1 MNSVH
6 EEIRDDLAAYALGA
20 LEGADLERLEEH
32 LAECESCRG
41 YLQWLEPAVE
51 VLPASV
57 EQLAPPRSLERSLMA
72 TVRAEAKR
80 ESETRREQRRGF
92 SWPSWRG
99 LALRPATVLA
109 AIGVLAAGLAVG
121 YAIRGSDDADQTVIA
136 AQPTPA
142 APGPINA
149 TLERDGDSGTLRV
162 EQMPQLQP
170 NEVYE
175 AWIGRGEGEDL
186 TVQPAGTFV
195 LESDGSGSAVVD
207 GSLEGADSVLVSV
220 EPEGGSEQPTSDP
233 VLEVPLS

>member
-6 EEIRDDLAAYALGA
+6 EELRDELAAYALGA
-20 LEGADLERLEEH
+20 LQGADLERLEEH

-57 EQLAPPRSLERSLMA
+57 EQLPPPRSLEKSLMA
-72 TVRAEAKR
+72 TVRAEAKQA
-80 ESETRREQRRGF
+80 SETRREERQGF

-99 LALRPATVLA
+99 LALRPATALA

-136 AQPTPA
+136 AQPTPE
-142 APGPINA
+142 APGPVEA
-149 TLERDGDSGTLRV
+149 TLEREGDSGTLRV

-170 NEVYE
+170 DKVYE
-175 AWIGRGEGEDL
+175 AWIERDGTFE
-186 TVQPAGTFV
+186 PAGTFV
-195 LESDGSGSAVVD
+195 VDSDGRGNAVVD
-207 GSLEGADSVLVSV
+207 GSLENADRVLVTI
-220 EPEGGSEQPTSDP
+220 EPGGGSEQPTTKP
-233 VLEVPLS
+233 IFVAPLA